1 MAHVPIDIPP
11 FLDLELLSGDS
22 YEVIRDRI
30 QSKKWLSTALE
41 NEIIALYPKIADVNP
56 STGERDKDRFAENCL
71 LLFPKGRIFASEKQ
85 IEQAADMFMDAWA
98 CRKAH
103 DGKKIMCH
111 YGQSSRK
118 KKISIVDPLSQREQ
132 PETQKEKCNCP
143 FKIMYSHQ
151 GKRAL
156 VKKPGIFYCA
166 KITTVDPIHTCGMC
180 PRDMRIAAQ
189 RTGYLELNLEGMK
202 DILSLLSAKPRVS
215 CQVLR
220 PMVEK
225 YLPNWT
231 GIPAQYIIN
240 FRQRVLLFLIKNP
253 NYEHMTYE
261 QAISLTSKKVMSAN
275 EMTELDDPFVHQNF
289 TAMLRKIMQE
299 DAGTWEALGLM
310 DQLKVSSPGFDY
322 RIKKDLSGLPTGLMY
337 MTAQMRTH
345 ARRYG
350 SVLCLDAQKRQYNSS
365 GWPYI
370 APVVKDNEMKV
381 AVAAES
387 IVTEETHEYYVW
399 ILQCMVEIEPRFQLC
414 NVRIIFADQKI
425 TPTVLQELGIE
436 STCTLRGDFYHLL
449 HEVWPNH
456 FHSSVY
462 PQIQKFLRSMLLSS
476 NLTEWDSAYVC
487 ASKILIEKPLMLSA
501 LNDIYGDPEKYGGF
515 YLRGIEGNLMMNG
528 DVLAEQNHSGVVA
541 YLGDGACFA
550 VAEQITHLLSQ
561 QKNIDKM
568 RRQKEDDQYVH
579 GLRFQSPYYGPQQQA
594 DDAVA
599 KKNFS
604 AYGFVSLW
612 TPTIRRSWNLQA
624 ERLEDGSSVLWS
636 TKETRE
642 ERSND
647 SSTIILE
654 GSRCTCQRRIAM
666 QIQCEHEYVLD
677 GGIDIYKFD
686 SHWYHRQTYDRMF
699 PNMASVFPPTQFGQE
714 TMGQPDDGEDYPE
727 NDNGADNDA
736 TSGMPETNNGIIETS
751 VQDNHNRNE
760 DETGNPDNST
770 PLMPCTSQIVTYQHI
785 QERSSELARTCQND
799 QPKMR
804 TILSNLNQMIERVRD
819 GHDIFINFD
828 SSYVNMELDTANTN
842 TNIPQSAI
850 TKSIPNATG
859 VKRMRSGREYFSR
872 NKKKHRK
879 NIFCS

>member
-1 MAHVPIDIPP
+1 
-11 FLDLELLSGDS
+11 
-22 YEVIRDRI
+22 
-30 QSKKWLSTALE
+30 
-41 NEIIALYPKIADVNP
+41 
-56 STGERDKDRFAENCL
+56 
-71 LLFPKGRIFASEKQ
+71 
-85 IEQAADMFMDAWA
+85 
-98 CRKAH
+98 
-103 DGKKIMCH
+103 MCH

-156 VKKPGIFYCA
+156 VKKPGIFYHA

-189 RTGYLELNLEGMK
+189 RTGHLELNLEGMK

-253 NYEHMTYE
+253 NYAYMTYE

-528 DVLAEQNHSGVVA
+528 DVSAEQNHSGVVA

-550 VAEQITHLLSQ
+550 VAEQITHLLS
-561 QKNIDKM
+561 
-568 RRQKEDDQYVH
+568 
-579 GLRFQSPYYGPQQQA
+579 
-594 DDAVA
+594 
-599 KKNFS
+599 
-604 AYGFVSLW
+604 
-612 TPTIRRSWNLQA
+612 
-624 ERLEDGSSVLWS
+624 
-636 TKETRE
+636 
-642 ERSND
+642 
-647 SSTIILE
+647 
-654 GSRCTCQRRIAM
+654 
-666 QIQCEHEYVLD
+666 
-677 GGIDIYKFD
+677 
-686 SHWYHRQTYDRMF
+686 
-699 PNMASVFPPTQFGQE
+699 
-714 TMGQPDDGEDYPE
+714 
-727 NDNGADNDA
+727 
-736 TSGMPETNNGIIETS
+736 
-751 VQDNHNRNE
+751 
-760 DETGNPDNST
+760 
-770 PLMPCTSQIVTYQHI
+770 
-785 QERSSELARTCQND
+785 
-799 QPKMR
+799 
-804 TILSNLNQMIERVRD
+804 
-819 GHDIFINFD
+819 
-828 SSYVNMELDTANTN
+828 
-842 TNIPQSAI
+842 
-850 TKSIPNATG
+850 
-859 VKRMRSGREYFSR
+859 
-872 NKKKHRK
+872 
-879 NIFCS
+879 